1 MSLRAAI
8 APSSNAMAG
17 LLRLFLLLC
26 PLLMIWPSISAA
38 HRLSLFATAEG
49 NSISGRVYF
58 TLSAPYKGEVLLFAQ
73 GARSAIAKGTS
84 DDEGRFRF
92 EGVKAGRY
100 RVESRSGDGHLAE
113 ARVTVGVIQDGDKK
127 REAKLPETGA
137 EKSAA
142 VDVNLLRRAVATEL
156 RPLKEQINKLE
167 ETLWFTQM
175 IGGLGLLTGMFGIW
189 MFFLARKSGPKGRPS

>member
-1 MSLRAAI
+1 MSARTAI
-8 APSSNAMAG
+8 APYSNALAG

-26 PLLMIWPSISAA
+26 PLLMISPSVSAA

-73 GARSAIAKGTS
+73 GASSAIVKVTS
-84 DDEGRFRF
+84 DDEGRFLF

-100 RVESRSGDGHLAE
+100 RVECRSIDGHLAE
-113 ARVTVGVIQDGDKK
+113 ARVTVGVLQGGDKK
-127 REAKLPETGA
+127 GEAKLPMTGA
-137 EKSAA
+137 EKSEA
-142 VDVNLLRRAVATEL
+142 VDVNLLRQAVATEL

-189 MFFLARKSGPKGRPS
+189 MFFLARKSGSKRRPS